1 MADYVTNGNM
11 LNKAI
16 REQDALLEGYMKQRF
31 KSWCAENKES
41 VYSNSA
47 MRVWKNLKFD
57 ERE

>member
-16 REQDALLEGYMKQRF
+16 REHDALLEGYMKQLFRN
-31 KSWCAENKES
+31 WCAENKES

-47 MRVWKNLKFD
+47 MRIWKGLRFKD
-57 ERE
+57 E